1 MSFIKT
7 IFFAFGLFSSVIS
20 YGQSLNNYQYVVVP
34 EQFEFQRDPH
44 DYDVNRLT
52 QFLFNKYDFKALI
65 KGEQL
70 PAGSTICDALQ
81 VSVNSRG
88 LIRTMMVL
96 SLSDCNGKVIYTS
109 PEGESRSKDYKT
121 AYHEAMRNVFK
132 DPRLKM
138 HKYIPVK
145 KPRVL
150 PSKPTGPSTIP
161 AEILKPRP
169 VKPTLG
175 LPKQLT
181 GKRITKTPAKATGPD
196 LIFELRGKQ
205 YVFKPQGENYVINHE
220 NKPIGQA
227 TRHAENGSYILK
239 AGALSGS
246 GFFDD
251 YGNFEL
257 KRMNP
262 VTQKPIK
269 DILARVN

>member
-7 IFFAFGLFSSVIS
+7 IFIAFGFFLSIASNA
-20 YGQSLNNYQYVVVP
+20 QSLNHYQYIVVP
-34 EQFEFQRDPH
+34 EQFEFQKSPH
-44 DYDVNRLT
+44 QYDVNRLT
-52 QFLFNKYDFKALI
+52 QFLFNKYNFKALI
-65 KGEQL
+65 KGEQF
-70 PAGSTICDALQ
+70 PEGVTICDALQ
-81 VSVNSRG
+81 ASVTGRG
-88 LIRTMMVL
+88 LIRTYLTL
-96 SLSDCNGKVIYTS
+96 SLSDCNGKIITTF
-109 PEGESRSKDYKT
+109 PEGESGDKDYKRG
-121 AYHEAMRNVFK
+121 YHEAMRNVFK

-138 HKYIPVK
+138 HKYIPLK
-145 KPRVL
+145 KKKIAN
-150 PSKPTGPSTIP
+150 PSIP